1 MTAEMFFVLAL
12 AATAVILFVAEVFP
26 VDLVALMVMSTLLVS
41 RIISPEEGISGFS
54 NMATVTVG
62 AMFVLSAGL
71 YKTGALNFIGAYLAK
86 VGKKN
91 FWVALITMMLT
102 IGGISAFVNN
112 TAAVAIFMPIVL
124 SVARDTKVSPSKLLM
139 PLSFASMFG
148 GVCTLIGTSTNI
160 LVDSIA
166 IRHGQPAFEMFEFSR
181 LGLIIFCAG
190 VLYMIFVGVRLIPG
204 TRVSGDLTQEFG
216 MGDYLTEIIILPEA
230 KSIGLSLGGS
240 PLIEDLDIDV
250 LEAFR
255 GGRRLLLPSPG
266 IILQEYDV
274 LRVRCNVEK
283 IKALQEREG
292 IAIKSEIEWRDADL
306 ESAQAVLVEAVVAP
320 NSMLEGRTLK
330 KIRFR
335 HRFGATALAIRH
347 RGEIMHENLETTSLR
362 AGDAL
367 LIEVKSDHLEQLKQ
381 HPAFVFISEVD
392 LPDFRKRKIIPALT
406 IIFTV
411 VTTAATGFLPIVV
424 SAVVG
429 SVLLVLTGSIT
440 LEEAY
445 EAVEWKV
452 IFLLAGVLTLGIA
465 LEKTG
470 AALLLSNVLVSGVGR
485 WGPTALLS
493 AVFFL
498 TMMLTNVMSNNATA
512 ALLAPIAIGTAE
524 SIGLDPRPFLMA
536 VMFAASLSFMSPVG
550 YQTNTLIYGPGQY
563 RFSDFVRV
571 GTPLNILFW
580 VLCTWLIPVFWPF

>member
-1 MTAEMFFVLAL
+1 MTAEIFFVLAL
-12 AATAVILFVAEVFP
+12 VATAVVLFAAEIFP

-41 RIISPEEGISGFS
+41 RIISPQEGISGFS
-54 NMATVTVG
+54 NTATVTVG

-71 YKTGALNFIGAYLAK
+71 FKTGALNFIGVWLAR
-86 VGKKN
+86 VGKRS

-102 IGGISAFVNN
+102 IGGVSAFVNN

-160 LVDSIA
+160 LVNSIA
-166 IRHGQPAFEMFEFSR
+166 ERSGQPPFRMFEFSP
-181 LGLIIFCAG
+181 LGLVIFGAG
-190 VLYMIFVGVRLIPG
+190 VLYMIFIGVRLIPSS
-204 TRVSGDLTQEFG
+204 RVSGDLTENFG
-216 MGDYLTEIIILPEA
+216 MGDYLTEIIILPKA
-230 KSIGLSLGGS
+230 KSIGRSLGNS
-240 PLIEDLDIDV
+240 PLVQDLDIDV
-250 LEAFR
+250 LEVFR

-274 LRVRCNVEK
+274 LRVRSDVRK
-283 IKALQEREG
+283 IQTLQEQEG
-292 IAIKSEIEWRDADL
+292 IAIKSGLAWRDADL
-306 ESAQAVLVEAVVAP
+306 ESAQAVLVEAVIAS
-320 NSMLEGRTLK
+320 NSMLEGKTLK
-330 KIRFR
+330 TIRFR

-347 RGEIMHENLETTSLR
+347 RGETMHENLETTSLR

-367 LIEVKSDHLEQLKQ
+367 LIEVKRDHLDQLKQ
-381 HPAFVFISEVD
+381 HPAFVFISEVE
-392 LPDFRKRKIIPALT
+392 LPEFRKRKILPALG
-406 IIFTV
+406 IVFSV
-411 VTTAATGFLPIVV
+411 VATAAMGLLPIVV

-429 SVLLVLTGSIT
+429 SVLLILVGCIT

-445 EAVEWKV
+445 EAIEWKV

-470 AALLLSNVLVSGVGR
+470 
-485 WGPTALLS
+485 TALLIS
-493 AVFFL
+493 NILIAGIGPWGPPALVSVLFLL

-512 ALLAPIAIGTAE
+512 ALLAPIAIVTAE
-524 SIGLDPRPFLMA
+524 STGLSPRPFLMA
-536 VMFAASLSFMSPVG
+536 VMFAASLSFMTPVG

-563 RFSDFVRV
+563 RFSDFLRV

-580 VLCTWLIPVFWPF
+580 LLATWLIPQFWPF

>member
-1 MTAEMFFVLAL
+1 MTAEIFFVLAL
-12 AATAVILFVAEVFP
+12 AATAVILFVAEIFP

-71 YKTGALNFIGAYLAK
+71 YKTGALNFIGVYLAK
-86 VGKKN
+86 VGKRN
-91 FWVALITMMLT
+91 FWVALIAMMLT

-166 IRHGQPAFEMFEFSR
+166 VRHDQPPFEMFEFSR
-181 LGLIIFCAG
+181 LGLIIFIAG
-190 VLYMIFVGVRLIPG
+190 VLYMMLIGVRLIPS
-204 TRVSGDLTQEFG
+204 TRASGDLTKEFG
-216 MGDYLTEIIILPEA
+216 MGDYLTEIILLPKA
-230 KSIGLSLGGS
+230 KSIGRSLGSS
-240 PLIEDLDIDV
+240 PLIQDLDIDV
-250 LEAFR
+250 LEVFR
-255 GGRRLLLPSPG
+255 GGRRLLLPAPG

-283 IKALQEREG
+283 IQALQEREG
-292 IAIKSEIEWRDADL
+292 IAIKAEIEWRDADL

-320 NSMLEGRTLK
+320 NSMLEGKSLK
-330 KIRFR
+330 TIRFR

-367 LIEVKSDHLEQLKQ
+367 LIEVKRDHMEQLKQ
-381 HPAFVFISEVD
+381 HPAFVFISEVE
-392 LPDFRKRKIIPALT
+392 LPEFRKRKIIPALV
-406 IIFTV
+406 IIFSV

-445 EAVEWKV
+445 EAIEWKV

-470 AALLLSNVLVSGVGR
+470 AALLLSNILVSGVGQ

-493 AVFFL
+493 AIFFL

-512 ALLAPIAIGTAE
+512 ALLAPIAIVTAE
-524 SIGLDPRPFLMA
+524 STGLSPRPFLMA

-580 VLCTWLIPVFWPF
+580 VLSTWLIPVFWPF